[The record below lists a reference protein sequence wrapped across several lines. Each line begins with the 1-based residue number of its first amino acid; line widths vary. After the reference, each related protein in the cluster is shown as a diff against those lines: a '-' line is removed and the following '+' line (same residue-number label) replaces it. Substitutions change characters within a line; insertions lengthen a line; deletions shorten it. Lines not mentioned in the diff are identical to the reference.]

1 MGPRRT
7 VENVPPF
14 RHTAAARLALGLL
27 GVALFLPLLAAR
39 VLGEEAML
47 LDGPPGYRDYAANIR
62 FRILPGVW

>member
-1 MGPRRT
+1 M
-7 VENVPPF
+7 
-14 RHTAAARLALGLL
+14 
-27 GVALFLPLLAAR
+27 LFLPLLAAR